1 MDKFKHDLFIDG
13 TFFIAPKK
21 MSYQMLVI
29 CVNDDLRNTSFMTSW
44 SFLSGKSSDDYLTAL
59 KEINKNVLKFQE
71 MIIIIQN
78 IAILIMK
85 LQFGL
90 LVKKYGKK
98 LK

>member
-1 MDKFKHDLFIDG
+1 
-13 TFFIAPKK
+13 
-21 MSYQMLVI
+21 MSYQILITFII
-29 CVNDDLRNTSFMTSW
+29 CVNDDLRNISFMTSC
-44 SFLSGKSSDDYLTAL
+44 SLLSGKSSDDYLTAL